1 MSTEKIFE
9 PTVQIQRF
17 KNTVPPQIQLGV
29 FEIRHSGIA
38 DFTGAL
44 KEYHREQKDDAAAG
58 MNMPAAKSLSRAK
71 RREQIEQLRQKAVI
85 SYEER
90 KGSAAQQFGDPYCTY
105 YNGSPVKPYVD
116 ESVVVLHE
124 NYNKY
129 VEPYVPVVQAQAT
142 AVYAVVLDK
151 LAALKARLDNDALAN
166 VKKIVIPDE
175 NNIDAFI
182 GTPNP
187 DQEKTVDPVTPEEDL
202 VEPTPL
208 PAASETNV
216 VPNTEGAEETTTDG
230 SEPTEE
236 VEPIPAKTDR
246 TASAEPSSN
255 GKLEKLVEEAESV
268 VGQIAAEEVIEA
280 AQAAGQAL

>member
-1 MSTEKIFE
+1 MFSWAKEKEGACWSLLGDKQTIHTSTMAFLAKLKCYLSSALIIWAIYHVATTCPLCKPMPYGLEQEDSLCKYTHTGYSYVKPYTE
-9 PTVQIQRF
+9 PIVA
-17 KNTVPPQIQLGV
+17 P
-29 FEIRHSGIA
+29 
-38 DFTGAL
+38 AL
-44 KEYHREQKDDAAAG
+44 E
-58 MNMPAAKSLSRAK
+58 
-71 RREQIEQLRQKAVI
+71 
-85 SYEER
+85 
-90 KGSAAQQFGDPYCTY
+90 Y

-151 LAALKARLDNDALAN
+151 LAALKARLDDDALAN

-175 NNIDAFI
+175 DNIDAFI

-216 VPNTEGAEETTTDG
+216 VPNTEGAEEATTNG

-236 VEPIPAKTDR
+236 VEPIPAKTEG
-246 TASAEPSSN
+246 TAAAEPSSN